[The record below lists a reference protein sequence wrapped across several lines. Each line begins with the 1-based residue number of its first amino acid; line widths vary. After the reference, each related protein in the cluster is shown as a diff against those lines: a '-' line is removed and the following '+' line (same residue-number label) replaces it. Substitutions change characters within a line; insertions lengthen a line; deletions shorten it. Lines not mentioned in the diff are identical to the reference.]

1 MAGNTIN
8 VSLLLDTAAFQRS
21 LNSVER
27 RLNNFSRTA
36 SAIGTN
42 LTQSISLPLAA
53 LAGSAVTAF
62 GEFESLERAFAAV
75 AAEGTNVSE
84 EIERLRKIAQAPGLG
99 FSQAVQASTRLQ
111 AVGLSAG
118 QAARVV
124 EQFGNAVARSGGG
137 AESLDG
143 AVLALTQIASKGKI
157 SAEEINQLSERIFE
171 IRPAL
176 QAAFGTADSE
186 QLQKLGISAEEF
198 IARTTEELAKLE
210 RVNGGLANSFENFR
224 DSARQALTDIGRE
237 IATTIDLEGILDRI
251 SNALLSAA
259 TFFRNLS
266 PEAKRLA
273 INIGLIAI
281 AAGPVLIII
290 AKLASVFTLATQ
302 GLNILI
308 GGVKSLGA
316 AFVFLTTPAGITVAA
331 ILAIIAAIGF
341 LYSEFEGV
349 RKIINGVSDAIV
361 ALGGVAKSVVGNIV
375 DGFKNLF
382 NQDFSKAGENFKK
395 AFSESLIFNTAKVA
409 GDAFDKGFTDGSN
422 RVKTKIDEIRAKIK
436 QLATPATGAGGAG
449 AGTAA
454 FDLGGFERAQ
464 GGGAGAALDP
474 ALSKAQQ
481 IKDTFDN
488 ALTKFINSIKTV
500 SSGRVGLLD
509 LGLSTPII
517 NEQKDALLEYEK
529 SLKLINETAAVFGT
543 NPLEE
548 TFRATEAA
556 LKAAIAQFGPAS
568 EAVRILREEYDKLKV
583 TTNEVVDA
591 FNKAI
596 TGAINE
602 SLNSL
607 AFSFGEFF
615 GQLAAGSTTL
625 RNFAV
630 SLLGGVADA
639 LIQFGKLAIA
649 AGIAAEGIK
658 RALQTLNPVA
668 AIAGG
673 VALVAL
679 GTFVKSQAAKLTK
692 LAKGGLAFG
701 PTLAVVG
708 DNPAARTDPEVIAP
722 LSRLRD
728 MLGGSIGGGFV
739 AETRISGSDLAL
751 LVSRANLRNE
761 RIR

>member
-1 MAGNTIN
+1 MALAQLN
-8 VSLLLDTAAFQRS
+8 VTLGLQIQSFQRS
-21 LNSVER
+21 LNRLER
-27 RLNNFSRTA
+27 DINRFQRRFEK
-36 SAIGTN
+36 IGTN

-53 LAGSAVTAF
+53 LASSAVTAF

-124 EQFGNAVARSGGG
+124 EQFGNAVARSGFG
-137 AESLDG
+137 AEALDG

-157 SAEEINQLSERIFE
+157 SAEEINQLNERIIE

-176 QAAFGTADSE
+176 EAAFGTADSE

-198 IARTTEELAKLE
+198 IAKVTEELAKLE
-210 RVNGGLANSFENFR
+210 RVDGGLANSFENLR
-224 DSARQALTDIGRE
+224 DAARQAFTDIGRE
-237 IATTIDLEGILDRI
+237 ISKTIDLPGVLDRI
-251 SNALLSAA
+251 GEALGRAA
-259 TFFRNLS
+259 TFFKNLS
-266 PEAKRLA
+266 PESKRLA

-281 AAGPVLIII
+281 ATGPVLIII
-290 AKLASVFTLATQ
+290 AKLASVFSLAVS
-302 GLNILI
+302 GAKLLI
-308 GGVKSLGA
+308 TGVKNLVSALI
-316 AFVFLTTPAGITVAA
+316 FLVTPAGIAVGA
-331 ILAIIAAIGF
+331 IVAIIAAIGF
-341 LYSEFEGV
+341 LYIEFERV

-361 ALGGVAKSVVGNIV
+361 ALGGVAKSVIGNIV

-382 NQDFSKAGENFKK
+382 NRDFSKAGENFKK
-395 AFSESLIFNTAKVA
+395 AFNESLIFNTAKVA
-409 GDAFDKGFTDGSN
+409 GDAFDKGFSDGSN
-422 RVKTKIDEIRAKIK
+422 RVKNKIDEIRAKIK
-436 QLATPATGAGGAG
+436 ELATPAAGEGEDAE
-449 AGTAA
+449 TDP
-454 FDLGGFERAQ
+454 FDLEGFLRGLN
-464 GGGAGAALDP
+464 GGGAIDETIN
-474 ALSKAQQ
+474 KAQLL
-481 IKDTFDN
+481 KDTFDN
-488 ALTKFINSIKTV
+488 ALTKFIASIKTV

-509 LGLSTPII
+509 LGLSTSII

-568 EAVRILREEYDKLKV
+568 DAVRVLAQEYQRLKIANEQANEEQKRAIELQNIFTSAFEAGANAVANAGRGVIAALRAVGRAALQVAANVY
-583 TTNEVVDA
+583 
-591 FNKAI
+591 KAKI
-596 TGAINE
+596 IEGVGSVIADSFKKFGLVGLAVAAVAGA
-602 SLNSL
+602 
-607 AFSFGEFF
+607 
-615 GQLAAGSTTL
+615 AAG
-625 RNFAV
+625 
-630 SLLGGVADA
+630 
-639 LIQFGKLAIA
+639 
-649 AGIAAEGIK
+649 GI
-658 RALQTLNPVA
+658 
-668 AIAGG
+668 
-673 VALVAL
+673 
-679 GTFVKSQAAKLTK
+679 FQAALSRINAPK

-728 MLGGSIGGGFV
+728 MLGGSMGGGFV
-739 AETRISGSDLAL
+739 AEARISGSDLAL

>member
-8 VSLLLDTAAFQRS
+8 VSLLLDTSAFQRS

-176 QAAFGTADSE
+176 EAAFGTADSE

-198 IARTTEELAKLE
+198 IAKVTEELAKLE
-210 RVNGGLANSFENFR
+210 RVDGGLANSFENLR
-224 DSARQALTDIGRE
+224 DAARQAFTDIGRE
-237 IATTIDLEGILDRI
+237 ISKTIGLPGVLDRI
-251 SNALLSAA
+251 GEALGRAA
-259 TFFRNLS
+259 TFFKNLS

-302 GLNILI
+302 GLKILI

-331 ILAIIAAIGF
+331 ILAIIAAVGF

-375 DGFKNLF
+375 DGFRNLF
-382 NQDFSKAGENFKK
+382 KKDFSAASENFKK

-436 QLATPATGAGGAG
+436 QLATPAAGAGGAG
-449 AGTAA
+449 AGTTA

-464 GGGAGAALDP
+464 GDGAGAALDP

-481 IKDTFDN
+481 LKDTFDN

-500 SSGRVGLLD
+500 SSGRVGLVD
-509 LGLSTPII
+509 LGIATPVI
-517 NEQKDALLEYEK
+517 NQQKEALLEYQK
-529 SLKLINETAAVFGT
+529 SLKSINDTALVFAT

-556 LKAAIAQFGPAS
+556 LKAAIAQFGPTS
-568 EAVRILREEYDKLKV
+568 EAVRVLKAEYDSLKN
-583 TTNEVVDA
+583 TIDETNEEAERQNRIAELLGNTLSSIGQNFSDA
-591 FNKAI
+591 I
-596 TGAINE
+596 SGAI
-602 SLNSL
+602 
-607 AFSFGEFF
+607 SFGQAVKRVIKDVISEVVKLIVVRAIQNSVESPL
-615 GQLAAGSTTL
+615 GKLLGPAIVPVAVAAGAAAAQLTKALLST
-625 RNFAV
+625 V
-630 SLLGGVADA
+630 
-639 LIQFGKLAIA
+639 
-649 AGIAAEGIK
+649 
-658 RALQTLNPVA
+658 
-668 AIAGG
+668 
-673 VALVAL
+673 
-679 GTFVKSQAAKLTK
+679 K

-728 MLGGSIGGGFV
+728 MLGGSMGGGFV
-739 AETRISGSDLAL
+739 AEARISGTDLAL